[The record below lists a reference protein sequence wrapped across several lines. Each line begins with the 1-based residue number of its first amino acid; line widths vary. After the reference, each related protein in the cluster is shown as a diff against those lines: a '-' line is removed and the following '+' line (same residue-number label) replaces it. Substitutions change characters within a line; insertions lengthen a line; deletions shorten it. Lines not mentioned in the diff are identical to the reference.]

1 MTQISDSRHYCIA
14 SRSARTAFLLR
25 KFIEERMQQS
35 GIEDIVPAHGD
46 VLVVLF
52 EHGCVTMSE
61 LARHSARTKATTTVL
76 VDKLVKCGYAERCS
90 NSADARSCLIKL
102 TAKGRALKP
111 VFENISS
118 AMDAIFVDALGKE
131 KAQEL
136 QDALAELINSL
147 DR

>member
-35 GIEDIVPAHGD
+35 GIEDIVP
-46 VLVVLF
+46 
-52 EHGCVTMSE
+52 EHGCATMSE